1 MAKFCYLQY
10 LVTVES
16 TYCHLPYSIKRA
28 KTLFPTDMSIVVIN
42 GDDGGAI
49 IIAKR
54 TITVADA
61 IAVAIVGSVR

>member
-28 KTLFPTDMSIVVIN
+28 KTLFPTDMSIIIIN
-42 GDDGGAI
+42 GDDGAI